1 LGLTTVTQDAGTA
14 DTTVAA
20 ALTQNAT
27 VAVNLSAVADT
38 PGLAGDAESQVQ
50 LFSSQARTSLLTEAV
65 INDGRVDTGANLN
78 LAIRLAAVQLSD
90 PQEILTTVLTG
101 SAIGSGV
108 KLQFTNAAL
117 PVELDATQV
126 GGQWQISVE
135 SKYISSP
142 IDAILVI
149 PKGNGYGA
157 RDVTVT
163 AKTVDGT
170 SINTSVV
177 DTDTFTIL
185 STIPPQPV
193 VGVLPEVR
201 GSDINAAST
210 QGLKLTDLVRVPL
223 LNESV
228 VLELIGLTAGVQVKV
243 GNTVLNPVSLMTV
256 DGASLTAVRLT
267 ATQLDTARLVLPADV
282 ANGTTA
288 LSFSTRSGSSDGYVV
303 DPKTSLPTSE
313 VRYVYS
319 RLVDFDVNLGVVTSG
334 NDHLVVLS
342 QSVNAGA
349 GDDTVVVDG
358 QGNGALAGG
367 AGTDTLSLA
376 GLQGSIVDLNFGKM
390 IALSADS
397 ALQSTSSAV
406 RAVSGFEVLV
416 GSAANDA
423 LVSNGDSTIAMTLRG
438 RGGDDI
444 LVGGAGNDLIE
455 GGVGVDELV
464 GGAGSDSF
472 VLTKGSGQDTVSDFK
487 ANSDKIIL
495 AGFGLSFGVKQS
507 LPTAVQLTQPNAGD
521 WLLTVTDASSSGNA
535 GAQLLLKGTALLS
548 KADIISS
555 LSFDDTKD
563 WAGGD
568 VYASDFQMPV
578 DTQALAISS
587 LARETY
593 FGDKYEFSDL
603 DSLLSVIAD
612 ARFERALEVNMITHL
627 GKVNSLDMKDYKG
640 FAGTQ
645 NDDILAG
652 NDQGAV
658 LFGGSGGSDVLIG
671 GGASDILVAG
681 AKTLLDESR
690 VSDDLTGGG
699 GADMFVFMKSNQS
712 YVEPDPLNVDSTLKN
727 IYEVNVLDF
736 NRAEGDRIIAVGYGD
751 DVNAIKIDNI
761 DAASNSQ
768 AVHFSDSLT
777 VYFDLSFAREFDSN
791 FSLRMADFDKV

>member
-1 LGLTTVTQDAGTA
+1 M
-14 DTTVAA
+14 
-20 ALTQNAT
+20 
-27 VAVNLSAVADT
+27 
-38 PGLAGDAESQVQ
+38 
-50 LFSSQARTSLLTEAV
+50 
-65 INDGRVDTGANLN
+65 
-78 LAIRLAAVQLSD
+78 
-90 PQEILTTVLTG
+90 
-101 SAIGSGV
+101 
-108 KLQFTNAAL
+108 
-117 PVELDATQV
+117 
-126 GGQWQISVE
+126 
-135 SKYISSP
+135 
-142 IDAILVI
+142 
-149 PKGNGYGA
+149 
-157 RDVTVT
+157 TVT
-163 AKTVDGT
+163 AQTIDGT

-201 GSDINAAST
+201 GSDINTAST

-256 DGASLTAVRLT
+256 DGAALTAVRLT
-267 ATQLDTARLVLPADV
+267 AAQLDTARLVLPSAV
-282 ANGTTA
+282 ANGTTS

-319 RLVDFDVNLGVVTSG
+319 RLVDFDVNLGVLTSG
-334 NDHLVVLS
+334 DDHLVVLS
-342 QSVNAGA
+342 QSIDAGA

-397 ALQSTSSAV
+397 ALQSNSSAV

-416 GSAANDA
+416 GSAANDT
-423 LVSNGDSTIAMTLRG
+423 LVSKGDSTFAMTLRG

-444 LVGGAGNDLIE
+444 LVGGAGDDLIE
-455 GGVGVDELV
+455 GGVGKDELV

-472 VLTKGSGQDTVSDFK
+472 VLTKGSGQDTVLDFK

-495 AGFGLSFGVKQS
+495 AGFGLSFGVNQS

-548 KADIISS
+548 QADIISS

-612 ARFERALEVNMITHL
+612 ARFERALEVNLTTHL
-627 GKVNSLDMKDYKG
+627 GKVNSLDMVDYKG

-658 LFGGSGGSDVLIG
+658 LYGGSGGSDVLIG
-671 GGASDILVAG
+671 GGASDILIAG
-681 AKTLLDESR
+681 AKTLLSESR
-690 VSDDLTGGG
+690 VTDDLTGGG
-699 GADMFVFMKSNQS
+699 GADMFVFLKSEKS
-712 YVEPDPLNVDSTLKN
+712 YVEPDPSNVDATLQN

-761 DAASNSQ
+761 DVASNSQ